1 MQLKN
6 GKEVII
12 REAERDDAEQMI
24 NFYNFVGGET
34 DFLSFGKDDFKKNPA
49 EYENYIEDIKKEQN
63 LIILLAIAEGEIIGI
78 ATINSNQK
86 ARIRHV
92 GVLGIVIEKRYWGLG
107 LGRKLMN
114 LLINWA
120 KTNNITKKILLLTN
134 ENNIAAQELYKKIG
148 FIEEGLLKKDNYI
161 NGVYYN
167 TVIMGLIL

>member
-1 MQLKN
+1 MQLKS
-6 GKEVII
+6 GKQIII

-34 DFLSFGKDDFKKNPA
+34 DFLSFGKGDFKKNLL
-49 EYENYIEDIKKEQN
+49 EYQNYIEDIKKELN
-63 LIILLAIAEGEIIGI
+63 SIILLAVTENEIIGI

-86 ARIRHV
+86 ARTRHV

-107 LGRKLMN
+107 LGRNLMN
-114 LLINWA
+114 LLIHWA
-120 KTNNITKKILLLTN
+120 KSNNITKKITLLTN
-134 ENNIAAQELYKKIG
+134 ENNKTARDLYKKVG
-148 FIEEGLLKKDNYI
+148 FMEEGLLTKDNYI

>member
-63 LIILLAIAEGEIIGI
+63 SIILLAIAEGEIIGI

>member
-34 DFLSFGKDDFKKNPA
+34 DFLSFGKDDFRKNPA

-63 LIILLAIAEGEIIGI
+63 SIILLAIAEGKIIGI

-86 ARIRHV
+86 ARTRHV

>member
-1 MQLKN
+1 
-6 GKEVII
+6 
-12 REAERDDAEQMI
+12 MI

-34 DFLSFGKDDFKKNPA
+34 DFLSFGKDDFKKDPA
-49 EYENYIEDIKKEQN
+49 EYENYIENIKKEN
-63 LIILLAIAEGEIIGI
+63 NSIILLAKAEGKIIGI

-86 ARIRHV
+86 TRTRHV

-120 KTNNITKKILLLTN
+120 KSNNITKKITLLTN
-134 ENNIAAQELYKKIG
+134 ENNKKARDLYKKIG
-148 FIEEGLLKKDNYI
+148 FIEEGLLTMDNYI

-167 TVIMGLIL
+167 TVIMGLTL